1 VHRVLDNAPRR
12 PPYSAHVV
20 YLVSAEQDQRVA
32 GREGYPFALPA
43 ARALADVEFA
53 QVTLFVGDNGTGK
66 STLVEA
72 LAIAAGFN
80 AEGGSRNLQFETY
93 ATHSELA
100 AALKL
105 RWAKRPRW
113 GWFLRAETF
122 YGMATHIHRDDE
134 VDDRGKP
141 LGVAGMFPDL
151 HHRSHGESFLTLID
165 SRMSD
170 DGLYLLDEPES
181 ALSFHGQLKLL
192 ATMHDA
198 CRNGAQYIIAT
209 HSPLLMSYPGA
220 AIYELD
226 DDGAHKV
233 AYDDVTIVG
242 LWRSFLDHPDRYFRH
257 LFDDD

>member
-1 VHRVLDNAPRR
+1 M
-12 PPYSAHVV
+12 V
-20 YLVSAEQDQRVA
+20 YLMSAELSD
-32 GREGYPFALPA
+32 GSGDGYPFGLPA
-43 ARALADVEFA
+43 VRALSGIEFA
-53 QVTLFVGDNGTGK
+53 PVTVFVGDNGTGK

-93 ATHSELA
+93 ETHSALA
-100 AALKL
+100 SQLRL
-105 RWAKRPRW
+105 RWSRRPRW

-122 YGMATHIHRDDE
+122 YGMATHITLDD
-134 VDDRGKP
+134 DPKFGISK
-141 LGVAGMFPDL
+141 LFPDL

-198 CRNGAQYIIAT
+198 CANGAQFVIAT
-209 HSPLLMSYPGA
+209 HSPMLMAYPGA
-220 AIYELD
+220 HIYEFD
-226 DDGAHKV
+226 DDGAH
-233 AYDDVTIVG
+233 AMTFDDVSVVG
-242 LWRSFLDHPDRYFRH
+242 LWRTFLERPDRFFRH
-257 LFDDD
+257 LFEE